1 MRRQFGNHA
10 LGHGVAEVGD
20 PLLSKRR
27 AIIELVAQAERLE
40 VVRASARRF
49 YRASLELEASA
60 RRNWAD
66 DEIERAKQRTAK
78 HSPCGC
84 SSVAGFALLD
94 IRTSTRWPPTL
105 NHGLDRINAFIKLV
119 KG

>member
-1 MRRQFGNHA
+1 MADTNQSAAAELSSSVCADNSEIMRWFTV
-10 LGHGVAEVGD
+10 LPEVGD

-40 VVRASARRF
+40 VVARERRGEA

-66 DEIERAKQRTAK
+66 DEIERAKQRT
-78 HSPCGC
+78 
-84 SSVAGFALLD
+84 
-94 IRTSTRWPPTL
+94 R
-105 NHGLDRINAFIKLV
+105 
-119 KG
+119 